1 MRHSLRLILL
11 CIPALLVACSDDVT
25 PVQPPAPAPVWS
37 EIGGFPPVLTL
48 YALWVPQMDYA
59 IGVGP
64 HGTVMRWDGLQW
76 AAIGNDGAQSLYA
89 IAGATGGEMVAA
101 GDSGEIVR
109 FDGSRFTPVSSP
121 TTADLR
127 GLWTPGGNAFTAVG
141 SGGVILRG
149 DGTSW
154 TLDASPVTD
163 PLFAVWGSGPGD
175 IFAVGLN
182 GVILHFDGAAWTPM
196 PSGTT
201 SLLASVAGTGPD
213 DVYAVGEAGTALHY
227 DGTAWTPMPTGT
239 LEILQGVSAGSS
251 TMAVG
256 SNGTVLELA
265 GGAWEPAAALTHEWL
280 YATAQ
285 IGAQAWIAGTRAVFV
300 HEGDAWSPATRG
312 AVPALTGIT
321 GPPHAPLRVA
331 GEDGYIALHSGG
343 SWRLEDSGDFRPFN
357 AIWCSSDGIV
367 YAAGRN
373 RIMRHDGIEWT
384 VEFSSPAELYDVN
397 GGASVVFAVGAT
409 GAILR
414 RSAGVWMPVRTTLPV
429 FDNLHAVASVADD
442 EAYIVGDDGRV
453 IAFNGLAWSPAAAR
467 PTPNDLY
474 DVAKGLVDDK
484 YRVIAVGESGSIL
497 GLRAAPASGWETL
510 ASPTQATLRALAR
523 GPGDRL
529 YAVGESGA
537 VIAWDGSAWSV
548 VPSPTLKPLR
558 AAWSDGS
565 SLFVAGGGQSGGPIV
580 LRYGAP

>member
-1 MRHSLRLILL
+1 MGYSLSPILL
-11 CIPALLVACSDDVT
+11 CIPALLVACSDGVT
-25 PVQPPAPAPVWS
+25 PVEPPAPAPVWR
-37 EIGGFPPVLTL
+37 EIGAVPPVLTL
-48 YALWVPQMDYA
+48 YALWVPQVDYA

-76 AAIGNDGAQSLYA
+76 AAIANDGAHNLYA

-101 GDSGEIVR
+101 GDAGEIVR
-109 FDGSRFTPVSSP
+109 FNGTRFTPVSAP

-149 DGTSW
+149 SGTSW

-182 GVILHFDGAAWTPM
+182 GVIVHFDGAAWTPM
-196 PSGTT
+196 ASGTT
-201 SLLASVAGTGPD
+201 TLLAAVAGTAPD
-213 DVYAVGEAGTALHY
+213 DVYAVGEAGTALHF
-227 DGTAWTPMPTGT
+227 DGNTWTPMPTGT
-239 LEILQGVSAGSS
+239 LEILQGVSAGSR
-251 TMAVG
+251 TIAVG
-256 SNGTVLELA
+256 SNGIVLELA

-280 YATAQ
+280 YATTQ
-285 IGAQAWIAGTRAVFV
+285 VGAQTWIAGTRAVFV
-300 HEGDAWSPATRG
+300 HEGGAWSPVTRG
-312 AVPALTGIT
+312 AVPALNGVT
-321 GPPHAPLRVA
+321 GPPHAPLRLA
-331 GEDGYIALHSGG
+331 GDGGYIASYSGS
-343 SWRLEDSGDFRPFN
+343 SWRVEDSSDFRPIN

-373 RIMRHDGIEWT
+373 RIMRHDGVEWT

-397 GGASVVFAVGAT
+397 GGASGVFAVGAN

-414 RSAGVWMPVRTTLPV
+414 RNAGVWTPVQTTLPV
-429 FDNLHAVASVADD
+429 FDNLHALASVDED

-453 IAFNGLAWSPAAAR
+453 IAFNGLAWSPATR
-467 PTPNDLY
+467 PTPDDLY
-474 DVAKGLVDDK
+474 DVANGLSDDG
-484 YRVIAVGESGSIL
+484 YRVIAVGEAGSIL

-510 ASPTQATLRALAR
+510 TSPTNATLRALAR
-523 GPGDRL
+523 GPGGRL
-529 YAVGESGA
+529 YAVGVSGA
-537 VIAWDGSAWSV
+537 VVAWDGNAWTV

-565 SLFVAGGGQSGGPIV
+565 SLYVVGGEQSGGPIV